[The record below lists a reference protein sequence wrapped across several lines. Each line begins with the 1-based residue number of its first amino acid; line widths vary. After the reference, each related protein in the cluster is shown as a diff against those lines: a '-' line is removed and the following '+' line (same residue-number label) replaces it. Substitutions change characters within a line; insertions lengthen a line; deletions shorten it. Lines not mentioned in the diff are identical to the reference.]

1 MKTKTLFLFV
11 ALCAAVVLTS
21 GCGPSYPL
29 GKVSGTVTYNGEP
42 VKTGD
47 VTFHPAE
54 GRVSVARIE
63 NGQIV
68 DATTFETGDGVAL
81 GPATVTIAAFEI
93 TGTVEV
99 LSEEDPSQTYEQEIR
114 EPLVPLKYDSVET
127 SGLQYTIE
135 KGKNELKIELTD

>member
-1 MKTKTLFLFV
+1 MKSKTPIIFA
-11 ALCAAVVLTS
+11 ALCVAILLAS

-54 GRVSVARIE
+54 GRVSVTKIE
-63 NGQIV
+63 NGQII
-68 DATTFETGDGVAL
+68 DATTFETGDGATL
-81 GPATVTIAAFEI
+81 GATTVTIAAFEV

-99 LSEEDPSQTYEQEIR
+99 QSEEDPEKTYQQEVR
-114 EPLVPLKYDSVET
+114 ESLVPLKYDSVET
-127 SGLQYTIE
+127 SGLNFTIE
-135 KGKNELKIELTD
+135 KGKNELKIEPTD